1 MVSSFTGQLKIDT
14 LKTIQKWNIVFSM
27 PFWYGTI
34 TRLPFIYFVVHMRFE
49 LDLEWLPIG
58 FYVGAF
64 QAARV
69 LTNIFAIVLTPMQA
83 HIGGTLIGLAGN
95 IIVLSADTSEKVP
108 FLVGTIIVGFSE
120 TMACMQT
127 YLKAFTSKD
136 LSALEFQL
144 KAQYAVVCFAA
155 FFSFGVGGVTY
166 QKFGVKGV
174 AGLGAIISSLEL
186 LSIFLYIFLKRAIE
200 AGDKSVEP
208 NITNSKAA
216 EAKKLDQTKH
226 FEVGGAQSDESDN
239 LNEDKFSVTSAYV
252 GVAVVDNDIP
262 SIDEEVGKNNHPD
275 SSLLTKKQPNEIDL
289 NITEENLLSFGNSI
303 ETLTDG
309 IDHDKAADI
318 GILGATSH
326 KTSGKSN
333 ASESVSVGA
342 SSVKSIHFAV
352 PDDATPNMAKTRK
365 SVVGGVE
372 VSDKI
377 SDSVMLQMVDLFLD
391 SGFGANSLSYLL
403 CITIGMEAIT
413 IGYNLAISPLYI
425 TEQFD
430 VNSST
435 VGLMLAAGAALG
447 TIISSFVT
455 LTEIGKRLMNSYL
468 PSPTNLIVSMG
479 AIAVSVLIA
488 AVPLFYIHIIGLMM
502 LMAWNDFAS
511 ILLNEI
517 LGEFANTI

>member
-95 IIVLSADTSEKVP
+95 IIVLSADTSERIP

-186 LSIFLYIFLKRAIE
+186 LSIFLYIFLKKAI
-200 AGDKSVEP
+200 DNVDTTFPIPRSRS
-208 NITNSKAA
+208 SKAPA

-226 FEVGGAQSDESDN
+226 IEGGDAQSDESDN
-239 LNEDKFSVTSAYV
+239 LNEDKFSVTSVDGAGVTVVLDKNKLMV
-252 GVAVVDNDIP
+252 G
-262 SIDEEVGKNNHPD
+262 IDEEKVGKNLPD
-275 SSLLTKKQPNEIDL
+275 SSLLNKKPPNEIDL
-289 NITEENLLSFGNSI
+289 NNIKELSLSFGNSI

-326 KTSGKSN
+326 NTSGKSN
-333 ASESVSVGA
+333 ASESVSVA
-342 SSVKSIHFAV
+342 STSVKSIHFAV
-352 PDDATPNMAKTRK
+352 PDDATPTSRK
-365 SVVGGVE
+365 S
-372 VSDKI
+372 K
-377 SDSVMLQMVDLFLD
+377 
-391 SGFGANSLSYLL
+391 
-403 CITIGMEAIT
+403 
-413 IGYNLAISPLYI
+413 
-425 TEQFD
+425 
-430 VNSST
+430 SSQ
-435 VGLMLAAGAALG
+435 
-447 TIISSFVT
+447 VT
-455 LTEIGKRLMNSYL
+455 LAGNPNPHK
-468 PSPTNLIVSMG
+468 
-479 AIAVSVLIA
+479 
-488 AVPLFYIHIIGLMM
+488 
-502 LMAWNDFAS
+502 
-511 ILLNEI
+511 
-517 LGEFANTI
+517 